1 MRMFLLIF
9 QDDRIKEIISWL
21 SYDSTTH
28 WLSCIDHMQR
38 KLFPVTSGTK
48 VTAVGRV
55 SLWVKEKNVSETTTS
70 HLFSVLTDNNRKS
83 CPNKIYNSILQY
95 RTRIRPPTLSN
106 TAKHHCKE
114 IKIKIRGERKGKS
127 STRDVSR
134 VWADKAP
141 GENAKRLHI
150 FTLIPSGT
158 DEKSFSPFHQR
169 NL

>member
-28 WLSCIDHMQR
+28 WLSCIDHIQR
-38 KLFPVTSGTK
+38 KLFPATSGTK

-70 HLFSVLTDNNRKS
+70 HLFSVLTGNNHKS
-83 CPNKIYNSILQY
+83 CPNKIYNSILQP

-106 TAKHHCKE
+106 TTEHHCKE
-114 IKIKIRGERKGKS
+114 IKIRIRGERKGKW

-150 FTLIPSGT
+150 LTHSKW
-158 DEKSFSPFHQR
+158 DW
-169 NL
+169 